1 MTERLY
7 SVKETALTLHISDS
21 TVRRMVRKG
30 QIKAVKLP
38 TGTIRIP
45 ESEILKLLGVD
56 KPWTKE

>member
-1 MTERLY
+1 
-7 SVKETALTLHISDS
+7 
-21 TVRRMVRKG
+21 MVRKG